1 MGCPWPLAV
10 VQYAERFGRW
20 PWELEE
26 APTDRVL
33 YYAAIMGIQGEA
45 KAAMDGL
52 SPDEPFYRED

>member
-1 MGCPWPLAV
+1 M
-10 VQYAERFGRW
+10 QYAERFGRW